1 MPPERRSP
9 WAKLFEILTRRR
21 LVVLALSMVTAGIC
35 ALSLP
40 SIPFETDPASSLPSD
55 SDAVRYWVDMSNR
68 FEVFTTLMIGLEE
81 PGEGLSTAGLAALQT
96 ITHEVDQLK
105 EAGVRQARSLSN
117 MQAARRG
124 ADGTLE
130 LGGAMESVPETPE
143 DRAALAALVRSDPNL
158 RGSFASADGR
168 AYLVIVQLEP
178 DRAADDVTDRIRE
191 VVAAHR
197 GPLKAV
203 YFGAPFVG
211 DAIRTRLT
219 ERAPRIALVGAILF
233 LVPMLL
239 IGWRLG
245 AILVVLL
252 SSGASILLWFGLL
265 SILPIPITAETGLAA
280 LAVAAVAMALFSRA
294 AGERACGAETGRRS
308 PLAPRM
314 LLMTLGAGLALGAV
328 ALVSPQPVSGFA
340 LAAAVGMLAIL
351 LAALLVFVPAGS
363 WLCLGSETE
372 GRRRARP
379 RPVVAVI
386 LGLAVLGVGLL
397 GATQGS
403 FKTLPRQLFFKSD
416 PVGRAISFFDRH
428 FGGADLLQIHA
439 EGDYTRPED
448 VARLLRLTDCLEGT
462 GTFSDVR
469 SLGQVL
475 AFLGRSFEGTYR
487 IPKEP
492 ESLGRLWF
500 FLEGQEDIRSLVT
513 KDRDE
518 AMIAARI
525 PADRMGDLEGVI
537 ASARRAVSC
546 SIGAPGEVARARLEA
561 VRGRLG
567 PRIPPSRVDEA
578 VAAIQDGGGPAGP
591 SARQKSLDLLRAH
604 ATSPEAPFEPTAEEW
619 AAMAALL
626 GGGGDVK
633 DGLVKVIA
641 EAPGFVEMEY
651 PDGVAAAFAEELLTV
666 RADAGRSLLVDG
678 ALEVFIA
685 GVDPIPDE
693 LTMRAQGILA
703 DLQDGV
709 STRDDA
715 VKITISGS
723 PAVSYALNAP
733 VVTGVWKGAVLIW
746 ILLAVFAWFI
756 TRRTKRMIVV
766 AVEVGVATLYTF
778 SLGWLLGIDMDPAS
792 APLYLLPPLVGYFV
806 TPWLSKRD
814 EDTAPAG
821 NRFVSAFTI
830 ALALG
835 ALSLLQAGVLPL
847 VRVGA
852 VTGLGLLLV
861 TLSSAVFRRI
871 SD

>member
-1 MPPERRSP
+1 MPPEHSSP
-9 WAKLFEILTRRR
+9 WSKLFEILTRRR
-21 LVVLALSMVTAGIC
+21 LVVLALSAVTAAIC
-35 ALSLP
+35 ALSMP
-40 SIPFETDPASSLPSD
+40 AIPFETDPASSLPGD
-55 SDAVRYWVDMSNR
+55 SDAVRYWVDLSNR
-68 FEVFTTLMIGLEE
+68 FEAFTTLMIGLEE
-81 PGEGLSTAGLAALQT
+81 PGEGLSAEGLTALQT
-96 ITHEVDQLK
+96 ITNEVDQLK

-124 ADGTLE
+124 PDGTLD
-130 LGGAMESVPETPE
+130 LGGALESIPETPE
-143 DRAALAALVRSDPNL
+143 ARAALAAVLRGDPNL

-168 AYLVIVQLEP
+168 AYLIIVQLEP
-178 DRAADDVTDRIRE
+178 DRAADDVTNRIRE
-191 VVAAHR
+191 VVEAHR

-211 DAIRTRLT
+211 DAIRSRLAET
-219 ERAPRIALVGAILF
+219 APRVAGVGAILF
-233 LVPMLL
+233 LVSLLL

-252 SSGASILLWFGLL
+252 STGASLSFWFGLL
-265 SILPIPITAETGLAA
+265 SLLPIPITAETGLAA
-280 LAVAAVAMALFSRA
+280 LAVTAVGMALFSRA
-294 AGERACGAETGRRS
+294 AGEQACTTDSGLRS
-308 PLAPRM
+308 LLAPRM
-314 LLMTLGAGLALGAV
+314 LLLTLGAGLALGAV

-351 LAALLVFVPAGS
+351 LAALLVFIPAGS
-363 WLCLGSETE
+363 WLCPGPALEP
-372 GRRRARP
+372 RKRMRA

-403 FKTLPRQLFFKSD
+403 FRTLPRQLFFKSD
-416 PVGRAISFFDRH
+416 PVGRAISFFDMH

-475 AFLGRSFEGTYR
+475 AFLGYSFDGTYR

-492 ESLGRLWF
+492 EALGRLWF
-500 FLEGQEDIRSLVT
+500 FLEGNDDIRSLVT
-513 KDRDE
+513 KDRKQ

-546 SIGAPGEVARARLEA
+546 SVGGPGEVARDRLEA
-561 VRGRLG
+561 VRQRLG
-567 PRIPPSRVDEA
+567 PRIPAARVGDA
-578 VAAIQDGGGPAGP
+578 VDAVQDGGGPA
-591 SARQKSLDLLRAH
+591 SAAAKQKTLERLQAH
-604 ATSPEAPFEPTAEEW
+604 ATSPEAPFEPTQDEW

-626 GGGGDVK
+626 AQDGDIK
-633 DGLVKVIA
+633 DALIKVIA

-651 PDGVAAAFAEELLTV
+651 PDGVAASFADELLTV
-666 RADAGRSLLVDG
+666 RADAGRSLLVEG
-678 ALEVFIA
+678 ALEDFTR
-685 GVDPIPDE
+685 GVDPVPDE
-693 LTMRAQGILA
+693 LTMRATGILA

-709 STRDDA
+709 STRDGA
-715 VKITISGS
+715 VEITISGS
-723 PAVSYALNAP
+723 PVVAYALNAP

-746 ILLAVFAWFI
+746 VLLALFAWLI
-756 TRRTKRMIVV
+756 TRRTQRMIVV
-766 AVEVGVATLYTF
+766 SVEVGVATLYTF
-778 SLGWLLGIDMDPAS
+778 TLGWFLGIDMDPAS
-792 APLYLLPPLVGYFV
+792 APLYLLAPLVGYFV
-806 TPWLSKRD
+806 TPWLSMRR
-814 EDTAPAG
+814 EDSGPAG